1 MLLRLSTG
9 KSPGFAPLKILSRL
23 GCSCQYPA
31 LSGKIIG
38 ITLWHTE
45 CRLRL
50 SIGLGYFLY
59 LSFRNFSS
67 FKYSL
72 LALGLAFFAG
82 YR

>member
-38 ITLWHTE
+38 IHFGMPNAGSDYQSASGISFIS
-45 CRLRL
+45 L
-50 SIGLGYFLY
+50 SGIFLP
-59 LSFRNFSS
+59 
-67 FKYSL
+67 
-72 LALGLAFFAG
+72 
-82 YR
+82 